1 MFDETQR
8 VKAIQEIDGIVRNTY
23 DRILLWSAPSVS
35 IAYWNKFGMPP
46 GTLARAG
53 DEFTTYPLWW
63 LDPDKDAKLQ
73 QALRD
78 SSIKLDGQA
87 NGRSLL
93 ARLRKEGAAGPAMIN
108 TYPVLQRFQSS
119 MTGYF
124 ARRFL
129 LIIPTFIGITMA
141 VFLVMNFV
149 PGGPVE
155 RQIMRY
161 KMAAAEGGAGG
172 ARADIQ
178 LPAEAVEELRH
189 YYGFDKPV
197 YTRYGMWIWNLAH
210 LNLGRSYVYQDPVWN
225 VITARLPV
233 TLFLGFTGFFLSYL
247 VCIPLGVFKA
257 IRHGSRF
264 DLLSSLI
271 VFLGY
276 SIPGWALGT
285 ALLVLL
291 GGGSFWNV
299 FPLGGFRP
307 ADWEY
312 LSFFGKVVAQ
322 IHYMFLPVLCY
333 MIESFATLTIL
344 MKNSLMENLGQDYIR
359 TAYAKGLSERRV
371 IFVHALRNSLIPIAT
386 GLGTEI
392 SIILAGSFLIEKV
405 FNIDGMGYLG
415 YTSILQR
422 DYPVALGILVI
433 SSLLLLIG
441 NILSDMIYV
450 LVDPRIRFK

>member
-1 MFDETQR
+1 
-8 VKAIQEIDGIVRNTY
+8 
-23 DRILLWSAPSVS
+23 
-35 IAYWNKFGMPP
+35 
-46 GTLARAG
+46 
-53 DEFTTYPLWW
+53 
-63 LDPDKDAKLQ
+63 
-73 QALRD
+73 
-78 SSIKLDGQA
+78 
-87 NGRSLL
+87 
-93 ARLRKEGAAGPAMIN
+93 
-108 TYPVLQRFQSS
+108 

-124 ARRFL
+124 VRRFL
-129 LIIPTFIGITMA
+129 LIIPTFIGITVA
-141 VFLVMNFV
+141 VFVVMNFV

-155 RQIMRY
+155 RQILRY
-161 KMAAAEGGAGG
+161 KMSIAQKGG
-172 ARADIQ
+172 RALESDI
-178 LPAEAVEELRH
+178 PPEAIEEMRR

-197 YTRYGMWIWNLAH
+197 YTRYALWLWNVLH
-210 LNLGRSYVYQDPVWN
+210 LNLGNSYVYQDPVWD
-225 VITARLPV
+225 VIKARFPV
-233 TLFLGFTGFFLSYL
+233 SIFLGITGFILSYF

-257 IRHGSRF
+257 IRHGSKF
-264 DLLSSLI
+264 DLFSSLV

-291 GGGSFWNV
+291 GGGSFWNL

-307 ADWEY
+307 SNWEY
-312 LSFFGKVVAQ
+312 LDFFHKVTAQ

-344 MKNSLMENLGQDYIR
+344 MKNSLMENLGQDYVR
-359 TAYAKGLSERRV
+359 TAYAKGLGEKRV

-386 GLGTEI
+386 GLGSEI

-433 SSLLLLIG
+433 SSLLLLVG

>member
-1 MFDETQR
+1 
-8 VKAIQEIDGIVRNTY
+8 
-23 DRILLWSAPSVS
+23 
-35 IAYWNKFGMPP
+35 
-46 GTLARAG
+46 
-53 DEFTTYPLWW
+53 
-63 LDPDKDAKLQ
+63 
-73 QALRD
+73 
-78 SSIKLDGQA
+78 
-87 NGRSLL
+87 
-93 ARLRKEGAAGPAMIN
+93 
-108 TYPVLQRFQSS
+108 
-119 MTGYF
+119 
-124 ARRFL
+124 
-129 LIIPTFIGITMA
+129 
-141 VFLVMNFV
+141 V

-161 KMAAAEGGAGG
+161 KQAVAQRGGGSAGV
-172 ARADIQ
+172 D
-178 LPAEAVEELRH
+178 LPQDAVDELKR

-197 YTRYGMWIWNLAH
+197 YTRYGLWLWNVLH
-210 LNLGRSYVYQDPVWN
+210 LNLGRSYVYQDPVWD
-225 VITARLPV
+225 VIKARFPISM
-233 TLFLGFTGFFLSYL
+233 FLGLTGFFLSYF
-247 VCIPLGVFKA
+247 VCVPLGIFKA
-257 IRHGSRF
+257 VRHGSRF
-264 DLLSSLI
+264 DLVSSLG

-291 GGGSFWNV
+291 GGGSFWSV

-307 ADWEY
+307 PNWEY
-312 LSFFGKVVAQ
+312 LGFFAKVTGQ

-344 MKNSLMENLGQDYIR
+344 MKNSLMENLGQDYVR
-359 TAYAKGLSERRV
+359 TAYAKGLSEHRV

-386 GLGTEI
+386 GLGSEI

-433 SSLLLLIG
+433 ASVLLLVG

>member
-1 MFDETQR
+1 
-8 VKAIQEIDGIVRNTY
+8 
-23 DRILLWSAPSVS
+23 
-35 IAYWNKFGMPP
+35 
-46 GTLARAG
+46 
-53 DEFTTYPLWW
+53 
-63 LDPDKDAKLQ
+63 
-73 QALRD
+73 
-78 SSIKLDGQA
+78 
-87 NGRSLL
+87 
-93 ARLRKEGAAGPAMIN
+93 
-108 TYPVLQRFQSS
+108 

-124 ARRFL
+124 LRRFL
-129 LIIPTFIGITMA
+129 LIVPTFLGITLA
-141 VFLVMNFV
+141 VFVIMHFV

-161 KMAAAEGGAGG
+161 KMALAEQGGGGGALRGG
-172 ARADIQ
+172 VEIPQ
-178 LPAEAVEELRH
+178 EAIEEMRR

-197 YTRYGMWIWNLAH
+197 HVRYVQWLWNVMH
-210 LNLGRSYVYQDPVWN
+210 LDLGRSYVYQDPVWD
-225 VITARLPV
+225 IIKSRFPISI
-233 TLFLGFTGFFLSYL
+233 FLGFTGFFLSYL

-257 IRHGSRF
+257 IRHGSHF
-264 DLLSSLI
+264 DLFSSLI

-291 GGGSFWNV
+291 GGGSFLNI

-307 ADWEY
+307 GNWEY
-312 LSFFGKVVAQ
+312 LGFVEKVTAQ

-333 MIESFATLTIL
+333 TIQSFATLTIL
-344 MKNSLMENLGQDYIR
+344 MKNSLMENMGQDYVR
-359 TAYAKGLSERRV
+359 TAYAKGLSEQRV
-371 IFVHALRNSLIPIAT
+371 IFVHALRNSLIPVVT
-386 GLGTEI
+386 GLGNAI

-433 SSLLLLIG
+433 SSLLLLVG

-450 LVDPRIRFK
+450 VVDPRIRFQ